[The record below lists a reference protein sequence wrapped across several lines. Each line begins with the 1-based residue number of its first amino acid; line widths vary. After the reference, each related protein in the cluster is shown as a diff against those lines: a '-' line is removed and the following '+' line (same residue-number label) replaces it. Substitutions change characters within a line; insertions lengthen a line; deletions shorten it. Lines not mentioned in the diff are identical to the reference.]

1 MIRQVSTSGRN
12 SASPFRTAYRRAVRL
27 TSSLAAVNA
36 ALLAFGALAVAS
48 VAPVRPAG
56 PVPVERSDP
65 QPAALEEVGEPAASA
80 TPEVGVTSPPITTP
94 TAIPP
99 VVLPPTPA
107 APPAAAPPQAA
118 SVPARTPAAQRLAP
132 AARVVS
138 RTGWGPYATV
148 GPVTLH
154 FPGQVV
160 ELVGQ
165 HQSSHDGAQ
174 PQRPVDGPARVR
186 LLDSRARDTDRRG
199 AADIVVDPTRE
210 VRAPVTGTVVRAGTY
225 TLYCDYVDNVLFVEP
240 DARPGWQVK
249 MLHFQGL
256 QVRVGDRVK
265 AGVTVV
271 GSGARLLPFA
281 SQVDK
286 LTAAPHW
293 PHLHVEVVDP
303 SVPDRPSSG
312 SCP

>member
-1 MIRQVSTSGRN
+1 MR
-12 SASPFRTAYRRAVRL
+12 VRL

-36 ALLAFGALAVAS
+36 AVLFGALAAAS
-48 VAPVRPAG
+48 AAPARPAG
-56 PVPVERSDP
+56 PASVERSDP
-65 QPAALEEVGEPAASA
+65 QPAAIEELGEPTASA
-80 TPEVGVTSPPITTP
+80 TPATGATATPTTAP
-94 TAIPP
+94 TAIPDL
-99 VVLPPTPA
+99 VLPAPPA
-107 APPAAAPPQAA
+107 VAPAAAPPQAA
-118 SVPARTPAAQRLAP
+118 QVPARAPAAQRPAP
-132 AARVVS
+132 VERVVT

-165 HQSSHDGAQ
+165 HQSSNDGAQ

-199 AADIVVDPTRE
+199 AGDIVVDPSRE
-210 VRAPVTGTVVRAGTY
+210 VRAPVPGTVVRAGTY
-225 TLYCDYVDNVLFVEP
+225 TLYCDYVDNVLVVEP

-256 QVRVGDRVK
+256 QVREGDRVK

-281 SQVDK
+281 SQIDK
-286 LTAAPHW
+286 FTAAPHW
-293 PHLHVEVVDP
+293 PHLHLEVVDP
-303 SVPDRPSSG
+303 SVPDRPSKG